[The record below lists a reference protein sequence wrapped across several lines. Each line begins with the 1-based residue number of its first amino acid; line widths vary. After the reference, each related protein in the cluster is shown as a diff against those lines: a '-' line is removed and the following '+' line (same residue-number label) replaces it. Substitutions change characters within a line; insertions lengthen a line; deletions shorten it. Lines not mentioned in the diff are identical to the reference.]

1 MEHFN
6 VQHAWNSMKRKL
18 QQQYNVLDDGD
29 LQYIEGQ
36 ELQLLERIKGKLGL
50 PMKDVKKIISRL

>member
-1 MEHFN
+1 MKKRE
-6 VQHAWNSMKRKL
+6 VQNTWELMKRKL
-18 QQQYNVLDDGD
+18 QQQYTILDDGD

-36 ELQLLERIKGKLGL
+36 ELQLLQRIKGKLGL

>member
-6 VQHAWNSMKRKL
+6 VQLTWNSMKRKL